1 MLDAYRSSEKAA
13 IMGRASGGIG
23 FPMRVTMLAM
33 WLSPAERAV
42 SYGPWILCRHGSIS
56 HAWPCTLATGSGY
69 EGDMRIIP
77 LLFALCLSVSSVVA
91 QDRYQDDTQRQRA
104 PLQPS
109 LPETRQGETARSV
122 AGQTGQ
128 RQSRE
133 LLSQDAGIEPM
144 ARINGRIQ
152 NRVQSRIRN
161 RIDRYYDPQANA
173 ASPFEVAGDQ
183 ARTAGRPR
191 R

>member
-1 MLDAYRSSEKAA
+1 MVRQLGYGVA
-13 IMGRASGGIG
+13 
-23 FPMRVTMLAM
+23 MRVVLLLSFFSAM
-33 WLSPAERAV
+33 PA
-42 SYGPWILCRHGSIS
+42 
-56 HAWPCTLATGSGY
+56 
-69 EGDMRIIP
+69 
-77 LLFALCLSVSSVVA
+77 VA
-91 QDRYQDDTQRQRA
+91 QDRYQDDEQGQVA
-104 PLQPS
+104 PVQQPLS
-109 LPETRQGETARSV
+109 GTRQGETARSV

-144 ARINGRIQ
+144 ARINSRVQ

-173 ASPFEVAGDQ
+173 VSPFEVAGDQ

>member
-1 MLDAYRSSEKAA
+1 MKA
-13 IMGRASGGIG
+13 G
-23 FPMRVTMLAM
+23 
-33 WLSPAERAV
+33 
-42 SYGPWILCRHGSIS
+42 
-56 HAWPCTLATGSGY
+56 
-69 EGDMRIIP
+69 MRILP
-77 LLFALCLSVSSVVA
+77 FLVMLSAAPVVA
-91 QDRYQDDTQRQRA
+91 QDRYQDEEQGQVA
-104 PLQPS
+104 PVQQP

>member
-1 MLDAYRSSEKAA
+1 MNDA
-13 IMGRASGGIG
+13 
-23 FPMRVTMLAM
+23 
-33 WLSPAERAV
+33 
-42 SYGPWILCRHGSIS
+42 
-56 HAWPCTLATGSGY
+56 
-69 EGDMRIIP
+69 MRITS
-77 LLFALCLSVSSVVA
+77 LLLALCLSTPVMA
-91 QDRYQDDTQRQRA
+91 QDRYLDDAQDPVA
-104 PLQPS
+104 PVQQS

-128 RQSRE
+128 RQTRDE
-133 LLSQDAGIEPM
+133 VAVEAGIEPM
-144 ARINGRIQ
+144 GRISGRIQ

-173 ASPFEVAGDQ
+173 TSPFVVAGDQ

>member
-1 MLDAYRSSEKAA
+1 MRRLGDRAMKA
-13 IMGRASGGIG
+13 G
-23 FPMRVTMLAM
+23 
-33 WLSPAERAV
+33 
-42 SYGPWILCRHGSIS
+42 
-56 HAWPCTLATGSGY
+56 
-69 EGDMRIIP
+69 MRILRF
-77 LLFALCLSVSSVVA
+77 LLILSVAPVA
-91 QDRYQDDTQRQRA
+91 AQNRYQDEDQAQLA
-104 PLQPS
+104 PVQQP
-109 LPETRQGETARSV
+109 LPETRQGETARTL
-122 AGQTGQ
+122 AGQAGQ
-128 RQSRE
+128 RQTRE

-183 ARTAGRPR
+183 ARTAGRLR

>member
-1 MLDAYRSSEKAA
+1 M
-13 IMGRASGGIG
+13 
-23 FPMRVTMLAM
+23 
-33 WLSPAERAV
+33 
-42 SYGPWILCRHGSIS
+42 
-56 HAWPCTLATGSGY
+56 
-69 EGDMRIIP
+69 
-77 LLFALCLSVSSVVA
+77 A
-91 QDRYQDDTQRQRA
+91 QDRYQDDTQQQPA
-104 PLQPS
+104 PIQQT
-109 LPETRQGETARSV
+109 LPETRQGETARST
-122 AGQTGQ
+122 AGQAGQ
-128 RQSRE
+128 RQTRE

-144 ARINGRIQ
+144 ARINGRVQ

>member
-1 MLDAYRSSEKAA
+1 MTGSKV
-13 IMGRASGGIG
+13 MSGG
-23 FPMRVTMLAM
+23 MRG
-33 WLSPAERAV
+33 V
-42 SYGPWILCRHGSIS
+42 SFFL
-56 HAWPCTLATGSGY
+56 
-69 EGDMRIIP
+69 
-77 LLFALCLSVSSVVA
+77 ALCLTAPAVA
-91 QDRYQDDTQRQRA
+91 QDRYQDDSQSQPA
-104 PLQPS
+104 PMQQS
-109 LPETRQGETARSV
+109 LPETRQGETARSA
-122 AGQTGQ
+122 AGQAGQ

-133 LLSQDAGIEPM
+133 QIAQDASIKPT

-191 R
+191 Q

>member
-1 MLDAYRSSEKAA
+1 MR
-13 IMGRASGGIG
+13 RASD
-23 FPMRVTMLAM
+23 RAM
-33 WLSPAERAV
+33 KA
-42 SYGPWILCRHGSIS
+42 G
-56 HAWPCTLATGSGY
+56 
-69 EGDMRIIP
+69 MRILP
-77 LLFALCLSVSSVVA
+77 FLLMLSAAPVVA
-91 QDRYQDDTQRQRA
+91 QDRYQDEEQGQVA
-104 PLQPS
+104 PVQQP

-122 AGQTGQ
+122 AGQAGQ

-133 LLSQDAGIEPM
+133 LLSQDAGVEPM

>member
-1 MLDAYRSSEKAA
+1 MANA
-13 IMGRASGGIG
+13 
-23 FPMRVTMLAM
+23 
-33 WLSPAERAV
+33 
-42 SYGPWILCRHGSIS
+42 
-56 HAWPCTLATGSGY
+56 
-69 EGDMRIIP
+69 MRIF
-77 LLFALCLSVSSVVA
+77 LLWMAFCLTVPVVA
-91 QDRYQDDTQRQRA
+91 QDRYQDDTQDQPA
-104 PLQPS
+104 PIQQQT

-122 AGQTGQ
+122 AGQAGQ

-133 LLSQDAGIEPM
+133 QIAQDAGIEPM
-144 ARINGRIQ
+144 ARINGRVQ

>member
-1 MLDAYRSSEKAA
+1 
-13 IMGRASGGIG
+13 MGISAFLI
-23 FPMRVTMLAM
+23 
-33 WLSPAERAV
+33 AV
-42 SYGPWILCRHGSIS
+42 
-56 HAWPCTLATGSGY
+56 
-69 EGDMRIIP
+69 
-77 LLFALCLSVSSVVA
+77 CLSTPVMA
-91 QDRYQDDTQRQRA
+91 QDRYLDDAQDPVA
-104 PLQPS
+104 PVQQS

-128 RQSRE
+128 RQTRDE
-133 LLSQDAGIEPM
+133 VAVEAGIEPM
-144 ARINGRIQ
+144 GRINGRIQ

-173 ASPFEVAGDQ
+173 TSPFAVAGDQ